1 MEEQAAFAS
10 RRKILGLLI
19 STPIGFLI
27 ANAQKLQGVE
37 DEPQFVI
44 SSTVQRVLLDVSV
57 KDNRGGYVTGLTK
70 DNFKIL
76 ENGRPQPI
84 INFTSVDTP
93 VTVGLIVDNSGS
105 MREKRPAVVIA
116 GLAFAKES
124 NPQDQ
129 FFVVNFNNAIVPGLP
144 PGMNFSDDLQTLRA
158 ALYMG
163 SPAGQTALY
172 DAIVYGLEHLQKA
185 VQPKKTLIVVSDGGD
200 NVSKASLTDV
210 LRLIQASQATVYTV
224 GLFTE
229 DDPDRNPGILQK
241 MARLSGGEYF
251 QPPLLS
257 DVIPIF
263 HKIAKDIRNRYT
275 ISYAPD
281 PTLDPAKYP
290 DRSIRVT
297 ANAQGHRKLSVH
309 TRTSYTFRGF
319 SGLLAETLKKE
330 GQFPAQ

>member
-1 MEEQAAFAS
+1 MEEKAELAS
-10 RRKILGLLI
+10 RRKVLRLLVGTPLGLWL
-19 STPIGFLI
+19 
-27 ANAQKLQGVE
+27 ANATKLQGLG
-37 DEPQFVI
+37 DERPFVI
-44 SSTVQRVLLDVSV
+44 SSTVERVLLDVSV
-57 KDNRGGYVTGLTK
+57 KDSRGGYVTGLTK
-70 DNFKIL
+70 DDFRIL

-105 MREKRPAVVIA
+105 MREKRPAVVMA
-116 GLAFAKES
+116 GLSFAKES

-129 FFVVNFNNAIVPGLP
+129 FFVVNFNNFVTPGLP
-144 PGMNFSDDLQTLRA
+144 PGVNFSDDLQTLRA

-163 SPAGQTALY
+163 TPSGQTALY
-172 DAIVYGLEHLQKA
+172 DAVVFGLEHLRKG

-200 NVSKASLTDV
+200 NVSKTSCDDV
-210 LRLIQASQATVYTV
+210 MRLIQASQATVYTV

-241 MARLSGGEYF
+241 MARVSGGEYF

-257 DVIPIF
+257 DVIPVF

-290 DRSIRVT
+290 DRSIRVIAT
-297 ANAQGHRKLSVH
+297 AAGHRKLIVH
-309 TRTSYTFRGF
+309 TRRSYTFRSF
-319 SGLLAETLKKE
+319 SGLLAEALKKDD
-330 GQFPAQ
+330 QFASQ